1 MTRNPL
7 ILTLVAAAALAGC
20 SKENHTIVAGSDG
33 GDTQTNAAA
42 GGPVELPPSIAASK
56 TYRCSDN
63 GLVYVDWLSDNKTA
77 NVRTEENGT
86 PTQVKA
92 VEAGQ
97 PMTAPGG
104 FEITGSATAPS
115 VKIAIPG
122 HASQSCKA

>member
-20 SKENHTIVAGSDG
+20 SKENHTIVAGPDG
-33 GDTQTNAAA
+33 GQTNVAA
-42 GGPVELPPSIAASK
+42 GGRVELPPSIAASK

-63 GLVYVDWLSDNKTA
+63 KLVYVDWLSDNKTA

-92 VEAGQ
+92 AEPGQ
-97 PMTAPGG
+97 PMTAPG

-115 VKIAIPG
+115 VKIAVPG

>member
-20 SKENHTIVAGSDG
+20 SKENHTIVAGPDG
-33 GDTQTNAAA
+33 GQTNVAA

-63 GLVYVDWLSDNKTA
+63 KLVYVDWLSDNKTA

-92 VEAGQ
+92 AEPGQ
-97 PMTAPGG
+97 PMTAPG
-104 FEITGSATAPS
+104 FEITGSATASS
-115 VKIAIPG
+115 VKIAVPG